1 MGRID
6 AEKERIATHS
16 LISRS
21 RFGPMQARAPSDSF
35 RCVSVVA
42 IACDALRQYRAPPFG
57 HEDNV

>member
-16 LISRS
+16 LISRG
-21 RFGPMQARAPSDSF
+21 RFRSMQARVPSDSF